1 MVTLSHFIHRS
12 IESPQLSFLS
22 RPDYKR
28 VRITAYLSLVC
39 IIIAVMYGITDL
51 SNKVYYSAPAYG
63 ILLVSSITVLL
74 LLRRGLYV
82 PAKVLLMVTVNLVVF
97 YASVTDP
104 FETGAFLLY
113 IPGGVA
119 SFAVL
124 GFKDQMKSYYLI
136 LFTATLFFVSYFG
149 DIHIGNTAPSQE
161 YVVISFIINFVISM
175 TATILVLYFLVE
187 LNSESERELI
197 AKEKTV
203 SEKNQELTKVNQ
215 ELDRFVYSVSHDL
228 RSPLSSILGITNLAK
243 HAESKEQLVEYMKLI
258 EGRIKAQDIFI
269 REIIDYSRNVRT
281 RVEKEE
287 IVVADLIHE
296 IIESLRYQAGA
307 EGIHFHVEDDEY
319 QTRIAVDKTRL
330 RIILSNL
337 INNSIKYQDV
347 RKDHRTITIGIR
359 SSRHEHSVSVRDNG
373 IGIAT
378 EHVPKVFD
386 MFYRAS
392 ENSSGSGL
400 GLFITQEAVEK
411 IGGTIAVE
419 SKIGEG
425 TTFTVKFPS

>member
-1 MVTLSHFIHRS
+1 M
-12 IESPQLSFLS
+12 
-22 RPDYKR
+22 
-28 VRITAYLSLVC
+28 
-39 IIIAVMYGITDL
+39 
-51 SNKVYYSAPAYG
+51 
-63 ILLVSSITVLL
+63 
-74 LLRRGLYV
+74 
-82 PAKVLLMVTVNLVVF
+82 
-97 YASVTDP
+97 
-104 FETGAFLLY
+104 
-113 IPGGVA
+113 
-119 SFAVL
+119 
-124 GFKDQMKSYYLI
+124 
-136 LFTATLFFVSYFG
+136 
-149 DIHIGNTAPSQE
+149 
-161 YVVISFIINFVISM
+161 
-175 TATILVLYFLVE
+175 
-187 LNSESERELI
+187 
-197 AKEKTV
+197 
-203 SEKNQELTKVNQ
+203 NQ

-243 HAESKEQLVEYMKLI
+243 HADSKEQLIEYMKLI
-258 EGRIKAQDIFI
+258 EGRIKAQDLFI

-281 RVEKEE
+281 RVEKET

-296 IIESLRYQAGA
+296 IIESLRYQPGA
-307 EGIHFHVEDDEY
+307 EVMQFHVEEEEH
-319 QTRIAVDKTRL
+319 QTKMTVDKTRL

-347 RKDHRTITIGIR
+347 RKAHRNITISIR
-359 SSRHEHSVSVRDNG
+359 SSRQEHSIFVRDNG

-425 TTFTVKFPS
+425 TTFTVKLPL